1 MVANY
6 PDILTRSALFALSPV
21 PDAAIEIGFIGD
33 NVDTLVALTEQVKEI
48 ARQYD
53 QVMEVRD
60 SWGIK
65 YRYGNRCTHRKKG
78 LRLGITRQQVA
89 YSLRSATNGVP
100 LGEYRE
106 GDVFMPILM
115 KDADRGFYEPERY

>member
-60 SWGIK
+60 SWG
-65 YRYGNRCTHRKKG
+65 
-78 LRLGITRQQVA
+78 
-89 YSLRSATNGVP
+89 
-100 LGEYRE
+100 E
-106 GDVFMPILM
+106 
-115 KDADRGFYEPERY
+115 